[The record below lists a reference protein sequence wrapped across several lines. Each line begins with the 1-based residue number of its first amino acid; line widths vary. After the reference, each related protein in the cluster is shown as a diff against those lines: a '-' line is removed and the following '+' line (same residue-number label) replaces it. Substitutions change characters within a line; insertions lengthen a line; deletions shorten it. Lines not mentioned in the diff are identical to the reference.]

1 MRYYKFLSPSYLN
14 VIALSN
20 FQLIFGRFCRFND
33 IFEGHVTFSYQSEQD
48 KEAYQNKQKEYEDKI
63 NRIRIYSL
71 ASSDEENYIENS
83 HLMWAHY
90 ADGHKGF
97 CIEFNEGILSNYPLC
112 KTGKANT
119 SIKVEYPDKLK
130 YEELTINEEG
140 QLIESIDYVLAK
152 VISTKHKLWEYEQE
166 VRLISKV
173 KDIHPFSPTA
183 INAIYFGVKMEE
195 PIKTEL
201 LNIARRH
208 KVKCFEMHK
217 NDKDVYKLI
226 KIKKS

>member
-20 FQLIFGRFCRFND
+20 LQLIFGRFSRFND
-33 IFEGHVTFSYQSEQD
+33 IFEGHLSFRYQDEQT
-48 KEAYQNKQKEYEDKI
+48 KPSFQNKEKEYVDKI

-71 ASSDEENYIENS
+71 ASSDAVDYIENS

-97 CIEFNEGILSNYPLC
+97 CIEFNEGILSDFPLC

-119 SIKVEYPDKLK
+119 SIKVEYPEELK
-130 YEELTINEEG
+130 YEELTFNDKG
-140 QLIESIDYVLAK
+140 QLMENIDYVLTK
-152 VISTKHKLWEYEQE
+152 VISRKHKLWEYEQE

-183 INAIYFGVKMEE
+183 INAIYLGVKIEE
-195 PIKTEL
+195 SIKTEL
-201 LNIARRH
+201 LNFARLH
-208 KVKCFEMHK
+208 KIKCFEMRK

-226 KIKKS
+226 KVDIS